1 VPEAIRRCDEIRD
14 QVGSSPVALAVTLHP
29 LGSLHAMTGD
39 FETARRLIREGNDI
53 LGELGRMQSAVSHHE
68 ALVELLG
75 GQPAAAE
82 QRLRLGYDKLE
93 QMGERGLLATTAAM
107 LAQALYDQGRDEE
120 AEAQCDVSETA
131 APHEDFVTH
140 VMWRGVRA
148 KLLARAGRIEAAE
161 ALSREA
167 LDLIERT
174 DLLTHQ
180 GDALLDLA
188 DVLGLAGRTDE
199 AGEAAR
205 GALALYERKGNLVS
219 AQRARLRLASGRDGE
234 STEVDDAALA
244 VRQGRD
250 PR

>member
-1 VPEAIRRCDEIRD
+1 MPEAIRRCGEIRD
-14 QVGSSPVALAVTLHP
+14 KVAGSPVALAVTLHP

-39 FETARRLIREGNDI
+39 FETARRLISEGNEI
-53 LGELGRMQSAVSHHE
+53 LIELGRMQSAVSHHE

-75 GQPAAAE
+75 GRPEAAE
-82 QRLRLGYDKLE
+82 QSLRRGYDKLE

-107 LAQALYDQGRDEE
+107 LAQALYDQGRYEQ
-120 AEAQCDVSETA
+120 AKAQCDVSEAA

-148 KLLARAGRIEAAE
+148 KLLARAGRLEAAE
-161 ALSREA
+161 TLARDALG
-167 LDLIERT
+167 LIERT

-188 DVLGLAGRTDE
+188 DVLALAGRTGE
-199 AGEAAR
+199 AGGAAR
-205 GALALYERKGNLVS
+205 DALGLYERKGNLVS
-219 AQRARLRLASGRDGE
+219 AQRARMRLAEGLGGE

-250 PR
+250 P